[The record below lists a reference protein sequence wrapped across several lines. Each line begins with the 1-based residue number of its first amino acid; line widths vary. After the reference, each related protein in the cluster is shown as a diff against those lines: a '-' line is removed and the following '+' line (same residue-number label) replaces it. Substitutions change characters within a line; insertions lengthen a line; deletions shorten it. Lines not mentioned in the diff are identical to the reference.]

1 MILARSR
8 TVVLTFAL
16 AGLAACGS
24 DSSGPGSVEADDA
37 LRSLSLGLGGAGG
50 GALPYA
56 LAPSALG
63 TASRGIDQIDVS
75 IGGTTHSMYAL
86 GLSVTYPEGT
96 CIEDLFIVPSIPRPP
111 GCSPPPL
118 GLVLVLWQTTSG
130 SRPPKRMV
138 FISGNLGTTNFG
150 YLASEVEFQETDP
163 LVVGP
168 PTLAFYVNDQEEF
181 WGAVSGSLT
190 SSVTPGSETC
200 SVPAPPYAASST
212 CHFATFDETGQITFE
227 RYDLELFNPGP
238 LPPAQRMDV
247 VIPRQNVRG
256 ILQAITETKPFTFP
270 AGPIGFLKLSDK

>member
-1 MILARSR
+1 MILIRSKK
-8 TVVLTFAL
+8 VLLTFAL

-24 DSSGPGSVEADDA
+24 DSSGPGSIEADDA

-96 CIEDLFIVPSIPRPP
+96 CIEDLFIVSSIPRPP

-138 FISGNLGTTNFG
+138 FITGNLGTTDFG
-150 YLASEVEFQETDP
+150 FLPLEGEFSETDP
-163 LVVGP
+163 IIIGP
-168 PTLAFYVNDQEEF
+168 RAIAFYANDQEEF

-212 CHFATFDETGQITFE
+212 CHFATFDEAGTITFE

-238 LPPAQRMDV
+238 VPSAQRMDF

-270 AGPIGFLKLSDK
+270 ASPFGFTRVF

>member
-1 MILARSR
+1 MILARSK
-8 TVVLTFAL
+8 TVFLAFAF

-24 DSSGPGSVEADDA
+24 DSSGPGSIEADDA

-63 TASRGIDQIDVS
+63 TAARGIDQIAVT
-75 IGGTTHSMYAL
+75 IGGTTHNMYAL
-86 GLSVTYPEGT
+86 GLSVTYPQGT
-96 CIEDLFIVPSIPRPP
+96 CVEDLFIVPSIPRPP

-138 FISGNLGTTNFG
+138 FISGNLGTTDFG
-150 YLASEVEFQETDP
+150 FLPSESEFSETDP

-168 PTLAFYVNDQEEF
+168 PTFAFYVNDQEEF
-181 WGAVSGSLT
+181 WGSVSGSLT
-190 SSVTPGSETC
+190 SSVTAGSETC
-200 SVPAPPYAASST
+200 SVPAPPFAASST
-212 CHFATFDETGQITFE
+212 CHFATFDEAGQITFE
-227 RYDLELFNPGP
+227 RYDLELFNPGAV
-238 LPPAQRMDV
+238 PAAERMDF

-256 ILQAITETKPFTFP
+256 ILQAITETKPFTF
-270 AGPIGFLKLSDK
+270 ATGPSLY

>member
-1 MILARSR
+1 MILTRSKKF
-8 TVVLTFAL
+8 LLAFAF
-16 AGLAACGS
+16 GGVAACGS
-24 DSSGPGSVEADDA
+24 DSSGPGSIEADDA

-96 CIEDLFIVPSIPRPP
+96 CVEDLFIVPSIPRPP
-111 GCSPPPL
+111 GCRPPPL

-138 FISGNLGTTNFG
+138 FISGNLGTTDFG
-150 YLASEVEFQETDP
+150 FLPLEGEFSETDP
-163 LVVGP
+163 ITFGP
-168 PTLAFYVNDQEEF
+168 PALAFYVNDQEEF

-212 CHFATFDETGQITFE
+212 CHFATFDEAGQITFE

-238 LPPAQRMDV
+238 TPPAQTMDF

-256 ILQAITETKPFTFP
+256 ILQAITETKPFTF
-270 AGPIGFLKLSDK
+270 ATGPYGFLKLSDE